1 MRDDLLQYV
10 DPIYEYKANIKDLYR
25 YIAWAEDYNQSEEN
39 YWMTD
44 TEYMEMIEA
53 EWIDP
58 SDSTDLF
65 DDVNYFEELIDA
77 WN

>member
-1 MRDDLLQYV
+1 
-10 DPIYEYKANIKDLYR
+10 
-25 YIAWAEDYNQSEEN
+25 
-39 YWMTD
+39 MTD

-65 DDVNYFEELIDA
+65 DDVNYFQKLIVTGKRC
-77 WN
+77 